1 MQTKVIHKAL
11 KLLSFSSSFAI
22 VIALASPQ
30 AHAQRAGA
38 DTPKQSLAAQ
48 IRAQGYVCDQPL
60 RARRDRH
67 LSRPGRADW
76 VLTCNNARYRIL
88 LDPGMAAQVT
98 QIR

>member
-1 MQTKVIHKAL
+1 MHKTL
-11 KLLSFSSSFAI
+11 KLLSFAFSMAI
-22 VIALASPQ
+22 VAALSTPQ
-30 AHAQRAGA
+30 ANAQQAAA

-48 IRAQGYVCDQPL
+48 IRSQGYVCEKPL

-76 VLTCNNARYRIL
+76 VLTCSNARYRIL
-88 LDPGMAAQVT
+88 LDPGMAANVR